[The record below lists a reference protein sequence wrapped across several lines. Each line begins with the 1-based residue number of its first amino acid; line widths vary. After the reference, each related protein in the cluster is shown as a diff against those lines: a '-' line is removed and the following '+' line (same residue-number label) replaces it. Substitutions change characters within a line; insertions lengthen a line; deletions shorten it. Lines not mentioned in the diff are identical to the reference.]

1 MELFVRIVH
10 GFCWLTIFVDQSSIL
25 DVRVCSEYASSD
37 SNPLLI
43 FSKNGA
49 FDLFANQA
57 PIDTFL
63 K

>member
-10 GFCWLTIFVDQSSIL
+10 GFCWLTIVVKSSIL